1 MGDSLPTID
10 APPDFRPPP
19 PTRPSR
25 IQPPPPPGPVPSQ
38 VRTSYDR
45 PPHQVSSAL
54 VIRNPSSQVVVP
66 HRQEQDRSQN
76 QYRSGAQGQNQSQ
89 NQFQPNPNHHQKSN
103 SPSTIFHI
111 GPIPPIFTIDQIH
124 IAIKSFNPRIALFDI
139 KLGTIEIEIPY
150 TLTWQQI
157 GDCKSIFS
165 LFSFLTFSF
174 FRITSYASIEG
185 RKVSRAELMQ

>member
-10 APPDFRPPP
+10 APPDFRPPS
-19 PTRPSR
+19 PTRPIR
-25 IQPPPPPGPVPSQ
+25 IQPPPPGPVPSQ

-45 PPHQVSSAL
+45 PPHQGSSAL

-66 HRQEQDRSQN
+66 HRQEQGRGQN
-76 QYRSGAQGQNQSQ
+76 QYQSAAHGQGQSQ
-89 NQFQPNPNHHQKSN
+89 NQFRPSPNHHHQSN

-124 IAIKSFNPRIALFDI
+124 SAMKSFNPKIALFDI

-157 GDCKSIFS
+157 GDCESSFPPF
-165 LFSFLTFSF
+165 FSFLMSCL
-174 FRITSYASIEG
+174 FRIPLLNVI
-185 RKVSRAELMQ
+185 VCW